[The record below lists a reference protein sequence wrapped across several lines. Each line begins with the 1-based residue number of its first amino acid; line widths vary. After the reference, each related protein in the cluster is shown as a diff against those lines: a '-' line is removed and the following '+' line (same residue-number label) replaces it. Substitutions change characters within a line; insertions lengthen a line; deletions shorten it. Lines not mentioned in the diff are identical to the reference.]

1 MVNGY
6 TVNAIG
12 DSFIVHKG
20 PYNNIVRFSDWNIL
34 TGVTIPSETIGTVT
48 TVIDSLHIHGSGTKF
63 TRHFVTGSG
72 IIINNTV
79 FIISNVV
86 SDLEVILTTAPVFAI
101 SDEAYHA
108 ASDSNNQFSYQFRWS
123 IDTVNFSEYNTLD
136 KINEPGSILYLTI
149 NSGNTVYVDIKATC
163 TDLDEAKGNTLSILS
178 AELIT
183 ESGVTVHH
191 HACDT
196 PVCSDPFSTE
206 GGAVISVSAN
216 SNTFN
221 PYATT
226 KAVNLYKQLN
236 NMVSDMFG
244 HTVNYFRTEPD
255 KRTRDVTLMEYSLHN
270 VVANNNVKILVPDN
284 EFPEEANTFD
294 IFGMEFAEFEVHIVH
309 DAFQNV
315 FGDSVRPRSK
325 DYMFIPL
332 INKMYEIS
340 SVSIADEFNASRSYW
355 RIKLVKYQDRS
366 SVIKGDF
373 EIETDSL
380 ITGIEEVFGEEIKD
394 EQDKVT
400 KPIQYKTVSNIVKD
414 GVRTYVDPKLKIV
427 DGAIINE
434 FATVSKNHYDLSS
447 VLLDSVALK
456 YSSKS
461 EIKTEEGLGV
471 TAWFQP
477 KFKASDIGT
486 YTILSDGHVDGFRLK
501 INSTD
506 VIVNA
511 GNITRTF
518 NHGIVL
524 DESKWYAI
532 VFNINNVFVQMTTTI
547 YELSNGV
554 NGGNELSVIYSGSID
569 LPSKL
574 TWLYTEEFNLVGGKL
589 NLTNIRVFNKPLD
602 QTEYMNILNQYVV
615 RDNQHSLVI
624 DNAIPSTGYQKFK
637 NAR

>member
-12 DSFIVHKG
+12 DSFIVPKG

-34 TGVTIPSETIGTVT
+34 AGVKRPNETVGVINTTADSNLITGVGTFFSRFFNDGD
-48 TVIDSLHIHGSGTKF
+48 VIIFNGTSY
-63 TRHFVTGSG
+63 V
-72 IIINNTV
+72 IAE
-79 FIISNVV
+79 VV
-86 SDLEVILTTAPVFAI
+86 KHTNITLTTNVESTLNSIEFYSTLGP
-101 SDEAYHA
+101 
-108 ASDSNNQFSYQFRWS
+108 NTTLSYEFRWS
-123 IDTVNFSEYNTLD
+123 EDNFVFSEYSELNELD
-136 KINEPGSILYLTI
+136 TPGSLLHITLNSKSTIYLEI
-149 NSGNTVYVDIKATC
+149 RITC
-163 TDLDEAKGNTLSILS
+163 TDIDSGDEITVLDVTVNT
-178 AELIT
+178 T
-183 ESGVTVHH
+183 SGVTTHPH
-191 HACDT
+191 DCDT
-196 PVCSDPFSTE
+196 PVCDDPFSTTD
-206 GGAVISVSAN
+206 GAVISVTAN

-221 PYATT
+221 PYAAT

-244 HTVNYFRTEPD
+244 HSVNYFRTEPD
-255 KRTRDVTLMEYSLHN
+255 KRTSDVTLMEYSLHN

-284 EFPEEANTFD
+284 EFPEEASTFD

-309 DAFQNV
+309 DAFKNV

-380 ITGIEEVFGEEIKD
+380 ITGIEEVFGEEIRD
-394 EQDKVT
+394 EQEKVT
-400 KPIQYKTVSNIVKD
+400 KPIQYKTVSNVVKD

-427 DGAIINE
+427 DGAVINE

-461 EIKTEEGLGV
+461 EIKAGESLSV
-471 TAWFQP
+471 TAWFKP
-477 KFKASDIGT
+477 KFSASDTGT

-506 VIVNA
+506 VISNVN
-511 GNITRTF
+511 NTTHTF
-518 NHGIVL
+518 NHDVIFS
-524 DESKWYAI
+524 DTKWYAI
-532 VFNINNVFVQMTTTI
+532 VFNVNNTFHQVTSTI
-547 YELSNGV
+547 YELSNGT
-554 NGGNELSVIYSGSID
+554 NGGNVLSEAYNGVKLID
-569 LPSKL
+569 NVVEWS
-574 TWLYTEEFNLVGGKL
+574 YAEEFNLVGGKL
-589 NLTNIRVFNKPLD
+589 NLTNIRVFNKPL
-602 QTEYMNILNQYVV
+602 EKAEHMNVLNQYVV

-624 DNAIPSTGYQKFK
+624 DNAIPSLGYQKFK

>member
-12 DSFIVHKG
+12 DSFVVQKG

-34 TGVTIPSETIGTVT
+34 TGVNRPEETVGVINTIAGSNLITGVGTFFDRFFEDGSDIIIDGTVY
-48 TVIDSLHIHGSGTKF
+48 VIAEIVNHTNIT
-63 TRHFVTGSG
+63 
-72 IIINNTV
+72 
-79 FIISNVV
+79 
-86 SDLEVILTTAPVFAI
+86 LTTNVEFTLNSVEFYSTLSP
-101 SDEAYHA
+101 D
-108 ASDSNNQFSYQFRWS
+108 ASLGYEFRWS
-123 IDTVNFSEYNTLD
+123 EDNITFSEYSELNELD
-136 KINEPGSILYLTI
+136 TPGSLLHITLNSKSTIYLEI
-149 NSGNTVYVDIKATC
+149 RITC
-163 TDLDEAKGNTLSILS
+163 TDINSIDADEITVLDITVNT
-178 AELIT
+178 T
-183 ESGVTVHH
+183 HGVTIHPH
-191 HACDT
+191 DCDT
-196 PVCSDPFSTE
+196 PTCDDPFSTT
-206 GGAVISVSAN
+206 GGAVISVTAN

-221 PYATT
+221 PYAAT

-244 HTVNYFRTEPD
+244 HSVNYFRTEPD
-255 KRTRDVTLMEYSLHN
+255 KRTSDVTLMEYSLHN

-309 DAFQNV
+309 DAFKNV

-373 EIETDSL
+373 EIGTDSL

-394 EQDKVT
+394 EQDKVS
-400 KPIQYKTVSNIVKD
+400 KPIQYKTVSNIIKD

-427 DGAIINE
+427 DGDIINE

-461 EIKTEEGLGV
+461 EIKAGEGLSV

-477 KFKASDIGT
+477 KFSVSDTGT
-486 YTILSDGHVDGFRLK
+486 YTVLSDGHTGGFRLK

-506 VIVNA
+506 VIANVN
-511 GNITRTF
+511 NTIHTL
-518 NHGIVL
+518 NHDVIFS
-524 DESKWYAI
+524 DKKWYAI
-532 VFNINNVFVQMTTTI
+532 VFNVNNTFHQVTSTI
-547 YELSNGV
+547 YELSNGT
-554 NGGNELSVIYSGSID
+554 NGGNILSEVYNGAKLID
-569 LPSKL
+569 NVVEWS
-574 TWLYTEEFNLVGGKL
+574 YAEEFNLVGGKL
-589 NLTNIRVFNKPLD
+589 NLTNIRVFNKPL
-602 QTEYMNILNQYVV
+602 EKAEHMNVLNQYVV

-624 DNAIPSTGYQKFK
+624 DNAIPSLGYQKFK